1 MPESIVHSLVIQE
14 IMFKR
19 NANGKA
25 QKLLISDK
33 IRKIQPKNDPTNL
46 AEQQLLEVP
55 DIRFPI
61 RLRLRNQ
68 LQILPIP
75 VIAGLCGK
83 SL

>member
-1 MPESIVHSLVIQE
+1 MLESTAHFQVIQE

-33 IRKIQPKNDPTNL
+33 IRKIQTKNDPTNL

-68 LQILPIP
+68 LRILPIP
-75 VIAGLCGK
+75 VTAELYGK